1 MRFHHNNIGKHSTTR
16 RSEVRNRRSV
26 TGRRVRL
33 TILGVAVVFSIASFA
48 AMANFQGATVY
59 ARDFNAEI
67 KALQNQ
73 INDYNKRAS
82 ELSAQA
88 DTLQSKIDELQNRQ
102 NQIQAQIDLNETK
115 KQQLEQEI
123 ADAEARIKKQAEALS
138 KNLQNQYYS
147 SQTSALDI
155 LMNSDSVS
163 DYVDRQ
169 TRQQAMS
176 DQITSTVNEI
186 KQAKKELEEDKAE
199 VELIIKQ
206 QDAQKQDLASAQSEQ
221 QQLLEQTQGQEAKYQ
236 ELTASTQAK
245 LEQVK
250 TELEAANAAIRDN
263 GGVSGGIPAPG
274 ASGSN
279 GATCGGGYPTKWCN
293 AAQDSLVD
301 SWGMYNRECV
311 SYAAYRVAATY
322 GYMPYWGGHGMAYQW
337 KQNAINAGYKVTSTP
352 EQGTVAWRGISS
364 STPVGHVGFVESVD
378 YNNQTYVV
386 SEYNSD
392 GRGHY
397 FKMQYKFGEGFSHFL
412 WIGKS

>member
-1 MRFHHNNIGKHSTTR
+1 MRFHHNIAIKHTR
-16 RSEVRNRRSV
+16 ERQRQSSRHH
-26 TGRRVRL
+26 GRRIRL
-33 TILGVAVVFSIASFA
+33 TVLGATVVFTVAGFI
-48 AMANFQGATVY
+48 AMANLQGATAY

-67 KALQNQ
+67 QALQNQ

-82 ELSAQA
+82 ELSDQA

-102 NQIQAQIDLNETK
+102 NQIQAQIDLNEAK
-115 KQQLEQEI
+115 RQQLEQEI

-138 KNLQNQYYS
+138 KNLQSQYYS

-176 DQITSTVNEI
+176 DQITNTVNEI
-186 KQAKKELEEDKAE
+186 KQAKAQLESDKAE
-199 VELIIKQ
+199 VESIIKQ
-206 QDAQKQDLASAQSEQ
+206 QDAQKQDLASAQAEQ

-236 ELTASTQAK
+236 ELTAATQAK
-245 LEQVK
+245 MEQVK
-250 TELEAANAAIRDN
+250 AELEAANAAMRDN

-279 GATCGGGYPTKWCN
+279 GAACGGGYPTKWCT

-311 SYAAYRVAATY
+311 SYAAYRVASTY

-337 KQNAINAGYKVTSTP
+337 KQNAINAGYKVTRTP
-352 EQGTVAWRGISS
+352 EPGTVAWRGKSS

-378 YNNQTYVV
+378 YNNRTYVV

-392 GRGHY
+392 GYGHY
-397 FKMQYKFGEGFSHFL
+397 FKMQYSFGQGFTDFL
-412 WIGKS
+412 WIGK

>member
-1 MRFHHNNIGKHSTTR
+1 MRFHHNKIRNSSKSRHSGVVR
-16 RSEVRNRRSV
+16 R
-26 TGRRVRL
+26 GRRVRL
-33 TILGVAVVFSIASFA
+33 TILGVAVVFSIASFVS
-48 AMANFQGATVY
+48 MANLQGTTAS

-250 TELEAANAAIRDN
+250 AELEAANAAIRNN
-263 GGVSGGIPAPG
+263 GGVSGGGIPAPG

-279 GATCGGGYPTKWCN
+279 GATCGGGYPSVWCN

-322 GYMPYWGGHGMAYQW
+322 GYMPYWGGRGMAYEW
-337 KQNAINAGYKVTSTP
+337 KQNAIDAGYKVTQTP
-352 EQGTVAWRGISS
+352 EPGTVAWRGVSS

-397 FKMQYKFGEGFSHFL
+397 FKMQYKFGQGFTDFL